1 MIIERKDNNITIIT
15 REKASTSEMA
25 KRMEEAYDTFKN
37 DNVIVDL
44 SSFEGLSLEYMLH
57 FLPISNKHRGQKH
70 SFVLVNNTID
80 LDKTP
85 DELVF
90 VPTIQEAYDIIEM
103 EEMERD
109 LGF

>member
-15 REKASTSEMA
+15 RERATTAEMA
-25 KRMEEAYDTFKN
+25 LRMEEAYNSFKN
-37 DNVIVDL
+37 DNVVVDL
-44 SSFEGLSLEYMLH
+44 SSFEVLILENILH
-57 FLPISNKHRGQKH
+57 FLPISNKHRGQRH
-70 SFVLVNNTID
+70 SFVLVSNAID
-80 LDKTP
+80 LDKIP
-85 DELVF
+85 DEMIF